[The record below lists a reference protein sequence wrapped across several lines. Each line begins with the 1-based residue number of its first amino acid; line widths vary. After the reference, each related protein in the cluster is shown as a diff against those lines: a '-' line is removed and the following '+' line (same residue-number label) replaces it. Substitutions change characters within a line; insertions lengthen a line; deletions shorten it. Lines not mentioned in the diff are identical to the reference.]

1 MRNSIIA
8 LLLLVNIGT
17 ANAQTDSFLTDIE
30 KKWENA
36 RTYTLKVA
44 ESMPESAY
52 NFKPT
57 EEEMTFAEQLA
68 HLSGN
73 MLWLSS
79 KFITANTP
87 AISEKNFTGKSKAEM
102 IQLINQAFEFT
113 ANAFKNFNPDQL
125 NDKIDFAGQKITK
138 RQIILLIH
146 DHLTHHRGQIIVYT
160 RLKGVKPPKYIG
172 W

>member
-1 MRNSIIA
+1 MRNLILT
-8 LLLLVNIGT
+8 LLLFANVYT
-17 ANAQTDSFLTDIE
+17 AAAQTDSFLSDVV

-36 RTYTLKVA
+36 RTYTIQVA
-44 ESMPESAY
+44 ESMPEQAY
-52 NFKPT
+52 TFKPT
-57 EEEMTFAEQLA
+57 EEEMTFAEQLG

-79 KFITANTP
+79 KFITTNSP
-87 AISEKNFTGKSKAEM
+87 AISEKNFAGKSKAEM
-102 IQLINQAFEFT
+102 IQLIHQAFDFT

-125 NDKIDFAGQKITK
+125 NDKVDFAGQKMTK

-146 DHLTHHRGQIIVYT
+146 DHLTHHRGQIIVYI
-160 RLKGVKPPKYIG
+160 RLKGIKPPKYIG